1 MLKNLKEIKINLL
14 YRNIIIVTFG
24 IILLIASIFIYK
36 DSKKE
41 VFMDEY
47 MEEIFVYGE
56 ADEVNKVSDA
66 NNLSEVNDVSNLS
79 EVNMFY
85 VEIKGEVMYPD
96 VYEVEEG
103 SIIKDLIDKAGGLN
117 SEANINNINRAAMLS
132 ENQLIIIPNANDKE
146 ESIAVDFN
154 IEKDVL
160 ININTGDIGE
170 LTKINGVGETKA
182 QNIIDYREKNGEF
195 KTIEEIKNV
204 DGIGDKT
211 FEKMKDS
218 IKVR

>member
-66 NNLSEVNDVSNLS
+66 NDLSEVNDVSNLS

-117 SEANINNINRAAMLS
+117 SEANINNINRAEMLS
-132 ENQLIIIPNANDKE
+132 ENQLIIIPNVNDKE

-154 IEKDVL
+154 TEKDVL
-160 ININTGDIGE
+160 ININTGDISE

>member
-47 MEEIFVYGE
+47 MEDIFVYGE

>member
-47 MEEIFVYGE
+47 MDDIFVYGE

-66 NNLSEVNDVSNLS
+66 NNLSEINDVSNLS
-79 EVNMFY
+79 EINRFY

-132 ENQLIIIPNANDKE
+132 ENQLIIIPNVNDKE

-154 IEKDVL
+154 IKKDVL
-160 ININTGDIGE
+160 ININTGDISE

-182 QNIIDYREKNGEF
+182 QNIIDYREKNGQF

>member
-47 MEEIFVYGE
+47 MDDIFVYEE
-56 ADEVNKVSDA
+56 ADDINKVSDVS
-66 NNLSEVNDVSNLS
+66 NLSELNDVSNLS
-79 EVNMFY
+79 EVNRFY

-103 SIIKDLIDKAGGLN
+103 SIIKDLIDKAGGLKA
-117 SEANINNINRAAMLS
+117 EANINNINRAERLS

-154 IEKDVL
+154 TEKDVL
-160 ININTGDIGE
+160 ININTGDISE

-182 QNIIDYREKNGEF
+182 QNIISYREKNGQF
-195 KTIEEIKNV
+195 KTVEEIKNV

>member
-154 IEKDVL
+154 IKKDVL